1 MRDRGRRRC
10 LWGRAGGEKGGE
22 GHGWACVRMRV
33 SRRAPGGLAR
43 TISHSSLSCTNLRT
57 TGQQHSPENQAEV
70 LPLTQH
76 LIGLDLLSTS
86 RGMHEL

>member
-22 GHGWACVRMRV
+22 GHGRASECACLDVPLAV
-33 SRRAPGGLAR
+33 AR
-43 TISHSSLSCTNLRT
+43 TISHSALSCTNLRT

-70 LPLTQH
+70 LSLTQH

>member
-1 MRDRGRRRC
+1 MGVRRN
-10 LWGRAGGEKGGE
+10 A
-22 GHGWACVRMRV
+22 RV
-33 SRRAPGGLAR
+33 STCPWRSRALSLA
-43 TISHSSLSCTNLRT
+43 HSALSCTNLRT